1 MSRLST
7 SGPHRSSLRRRSRGG
22 APGGALALLLA
33 LAVLALAVP
42 WKAQAE
48 VLVSNLNQL
57 ATDNKLDF
65 SSGATHYSFAQG
77 FTTGANSGGY
87 TLTSIEIA
95 FSTGATATQIS
106 DVTAS
111 VWSDDGSGNPL
122 TELFTLTKPTSFDTP
137 TFTRSGGSNQFFT
150 LSGNYSEF
158 TAPANTTLNAST
170 QYLMVVSGG
179 PDDLW
184 SVLTDADT
192 GASGWSIADAVRWKE
207 TTPNP
212 GSWAAQS
219 GGESM
224 SIRVNGDVGPTVD
237 TTAPTVTSIVRQ
249 DPTSSPTNA
258 DSLTWRVAFSEAVSN
273 VDAADFAVSGT
284 TATLS
289 VSPVSGVTGAYDV
302 TASGGNLAGVTATV
316 TLSIDAAGHGIQDA
330 ASNPLTN
337 TTPTGTNDNY
347 VVDNTAPTVTI
358 TGVPATST
366 EAFTATFTFSED
378 VTGFVEGDITVV
390 NGTAS
395 AFAETTVRVYTA
407 LITPA
412 ANGEVTVDVAANA
425 ATDAADNGN
434 TAATQVTSNYT
445 VDTTA
450 PRVASIVRQ
459 TPTSSPTNEDSL
471 TWRVTFNENVK
482 NVDATD
488 FAIAGTTATV
498 TAVTEETASTVY
510 HVTASGGDL
519 ADLDD
524 TVTLSIVSGQNIAD
538 TAENALSNIT
548 PTGTTDNTYV
558 VDNTAPTVAISDVP
572 ATSTEAFTATF
583 TFSEAVTGFVVGDI
597 TLGNATASSFS
608 ATSTTVYTA
617 LITSTASG
625 TVTVTV
631 TVDVAA
637 DAATDFA
644 GNGNTAAPQASST
657 YTSTNN
663 LAVGGPT
670 ITGTAQVGQTLTA
683 DTTGITDA
691 DGLTSP
697 TYTYQW
703 IQVNNGTEADITD
716 ADSSTYI
723 LVDADADKTIKVRV
737 TFDDD
742 DGNAETLTSVAT
754 ATVQAVT
761 LRLMNGSG
769 NHEGRL
775 EIRYNGEW
783 RPICDDYWTD
793 VEAGVACRIL
803 GFTRGA
809 VDNEGRIRRLRFGT
823 AGDDFWLDNV
833 NCEGDETNLIDCPR
847 RRNLAIGEHNCRA
860 REAVGVRCLTGTEPQ
875 VKAVVVS
882 PASGTDAYAPGGT
895 LQVTVQWTEAVV
907 VPTGGAMPKLWVRD
921 GDSRKDRKWDGRV
934 EYEGGSGTDTLVF
947 EGTLGGESFNKMK
960 VRPNTLGEPGTIV
973 SAEDPT
979 IAANLKHDD
988 SHLALMTAT
997 QIEAPVVVAVPVV
1010 EGTPVVGEPVD
1021 GAWTAGE
1028 TVEVQLTFSE
1038 PVTVGTT
1045 GGTPS
1050 IDLRLGTQTQTHH
1063 AQYTSGSGTNE
1074 LVFGYTLAED
1084 EGPHNTVL
1092 VPGDSLALNG
1102 GTIVSAADGTVDADL
1117 AHEGAAKMA
1126 LPPLPVS
1133 ERAVRDVADRP
1144 TARFS
1149 DVPATH
1155 DGATAFEVTLRF
1167 SEAPGLDEG
1176 TVRGALEV
1184 SCASESCATVS
1195 GASRVTDSEWTVTVE
1210 PSQAYA
1216 ITLTLPVRA
1225 CGETGAVCIGGRT
1238 LAGPAS
1244 ATIPGRPLTATLT
1257 HRPGEDDVLGEHK
1270 GSGTFEVR
1278 LAFNTEPRMSYKT
1291 VRDTMFDVTGGT
1303 ITGARRVTR
1312 GKNQHFDIVVKPS
1325 GSDAMTF
1332 SLHSPLPACGE
1343 TGSVC
1348 TEAGR
1353 MVEGPVSATVLGP
1366 VAISVADA
1374 TVREEEGATLA
1385 FAVTLDREREVD
1397 VTVDYATSNGTA
1409 TAGEDY
1415 VAQSGDLTFAAGET
1429 AKTVEVEVLD
1439 DLHDEGTE
1447 TMTLTLSNPS
1457 GARIADATATGSIE
1471 NIDPM
1476 PQAWMVRFGRTV
1488 GSQVVDAL
1496 GQRLGGDQAS
1506 HMTVAGV
1513 PLTGGA
1519 APVPEDKADDAF
1531 GLPEW
1536 AKDARR
1542 EQEARTI
1549 TADDLRLRSAFHLS
1563 SGSGEAQG
1571 PAFTTWGR
1579 VSTGGFSAQVDDVTT
1594 GGDVTMDGD
1603 VTTGLLGFDAE
1614 WDNLLAGVMLSQS
1627 TGEGAY
1633 RPDPG
1638 KGADGGT
1645 LESGLTGVYPYARI
1659 NLDARVSAW
1668 ALAGAGS
1675 GSITL
1680 TQDGR
1685 DAMKTDLSMR
1695 MGALG
1700 VRGQV
1705 LDGTGPS
1712 GMRVNLKSDAMWVGT
1727 KSARSADMEGTQGD
1741 VTRLRLVAQGER
1753 DFTIREQ
1760 GRLTPSAELGLRHDG
1775 GDAET
1780 GMGVELGAGL
1790 RYMVGSF
1797 TIEARARTLVAH
1809 EASGYEE
1816 WGASAA
1822 VGLTPGASGRGLS
1835 LSIAPTWGRTGSASE
1850 RLWSARDAGELEG
1863 GGGFEADGR
1872 IEAQMGYGFALPHNR
1887 GLLTPYGA
1895 LTLGSEGGRTMRGGA
1910 RWLLDSDLAVTLE
1923 ATRNES
1929 AGVEADNEVRVQAA
1943 LRF

>member
-1 MSRLST
+1 M
-7 SGPHRSSLRRRSRGG
+7 RRRM
-22 APGGALALLLA
+22 P
-33 LAVLALAVP
+33 P
-42 WKAQAE
+42 
-48 VLVSNLNQL
+48 
-57 ATDNKLDF
+57 
-65 SSGATHYSFAQG
+65 
-77 FTTGANSGGY
+77 
-87 TLTSIEIA
+87 
-95 FSTGATATQIS
+95 ATATR
-106 DVTAS
+106 
-111 VWSDDGSGNPL
+111 PR
-122 TELFTLTKPTSFDTP
+122 P
-137 TFTRSGGSNQFFT
+137 RS
-150 LSGNYSEF
+150 
-158 TAPANTTLNAST
+158 
-170 QYLMVVSGG
+170 
-179 PDDLW
+179 
-184 SVLTDADT
+184 
-192 GASGWSIADAVRWKE
+192 
-207 TTPNP
+207 
-212 GSWAAQS
+212 
-219 GGESM
+219 
-224 SIRVNGDVGPTVD
+224 
-237 TTAPTVTSIVRQ
+237 
-249 DPTSSPTNA
+249 
-258 DSLTWRVAFSEAVSN
+258 
-273 VDAADFAVSGT
+273 
-284 TATLS
+284 
-289 VSPVSGVTGAYDV
+289 
-302 TASGGNLAGVTATV
+302 
-316 TLSIDAAGHGIQDA
+316 
-330 ASNPLTN
+330 
-337 TTPTGTNDNY
+337 
-347 VVDNTAPTVTI
+347 
-358 TGVPATST
+358 
-366 EAFTATFTFSED
+366 
-378 VTGFVEGDITVV
+378 
-390 NGTAS
+390 
-395 AFAETTVRVYTA
+395 
-407 LITPA
+407 
-412 ANGEVTVDVAANA
+412 
-425 ATDAADNGN
+425 
-434 TAATQVTSNYT
+434 
-445 VDTTA
+445 
-450 PRVASIVRQ
+450 
-459 TPTSSPTNEDSL
+459 
-471 TWRVTFNENVK
+471 
-482 NVDATD
+482 
-488 FAIAGTTATV
+488 
-498 TAVTEETASTVY
+498 
-510 HVTASGGDL
+510 
-519 ADLDD
+519 
-524 TVTLSIVSGQNIAD
+524 
-538 TAENALSNIT
+538 
-548 PTGTTDNTYV
+548 
-558 VDNTAPTVAISDVP
+558 
-572 ATSTEAFTATF
+572 
-583 TFSEAVTGFVVGDI
+583 
-597 TLGNATASSFS
+597 
-608 ATSTTVYTA
+608 
-617 LITSTASG
+617 
-625 TVTVTV
+625 
-631 TVDVAA
+631 
-637 DAATDFA
+637 
-644 GNGNTAAPQASST
+644 SST

-683 DTTGITDA
+683 VTTGITDA

-775 EIRYNGEW
+775 EMRYDDEW

-823 AGDDFWLDNV
+823 AGNEFWLDNV

-847 RRNLAIGEHNCRA
+847 RRNLAIGEHNCSA

-882 PASGTDAYAPGGT
+882 PASGPDAYAPGGT

-907 VPTGGAMPKLWVRD
+907 VPAGVVPKLWVRD
-921 GDSRKDRKWDGRV
+921 DDGRKDRTWDGRV
-934 EYEGGSGTDTLVF
+934 EYESGSGTDTLVF

-960 VRPNTLGEPGTIV
+960 VRRNTLGEPGTIV

-979 IAANLKHDD
+979 IDANLKHDD
-988 SHLALMTAT
+988 SHVLTTSL

-1028 TVEVQLTFSE
+1028 TVEVQLTFSA
-1038 PVTVGTT
+1038 PVAVGIT

-1176 TVRGALEV
+1176 TVRDAVEV

-1225 CGETGAVCIGGRT
+1225 CGETGAVCIGGRA

-1244 ATIPGRPLTATLT
+1244 ATIPGRALTATLT
-1257 HRPGEDDVLGEHK
+1257 HRPGEDDVRGEHK

-1278 LAFNTEPRMSYKT
+1278 LAFNTEPEVSYKT

-1374 TVREEEGATLA
+1374 TRDAKEEGATLA
-1385 FAVTLDREREVD
+1385 FAVTLDREREAD
-1397 VTVDYATSNGTA
+1397 VTVDYATGNGTA

-1457 GARIADATATGSIE
+1457 GARIADATAIGTIE

-1496 GQRLGGDQAS
+1496 GQRLAGGQAS
-1506 HMTVAGV
+1506 HVTVAGV

-1549 TADDLRLRSAFHLS
+1549 TADDLLLRSAFHLS
-1563 SGSGEAQG
+1563 SGSGEPGG

-1579 VSTGGFSAQVDDVTT
+1579 VSTGGFDAEVDDVTT
-1594 GGDVTMDGD
+1594 GGDDGRRRDHGAARLRRRVGQPARRGDALAEHGRGRVPSRPRVRGRMGAPSRATSRACTPTPASISTRGCRPGRSPVREREHHADAGRARCDEDRPLDAHGGAGGAGAGARRDWTFRHEARLEERCD
-1603 VTTGLLGFDAE
+1603 VGGHEERALGRHEGVARRCHAAAARRAGRARLRPRRTGQAHAKCR
-1614 WDNLLAGVMLSQS
+1614 AGVAPRRRRRRDRDGGRARSGASLHGWKLQHRGPGENAGRARGIGLRGVGRERGRRADTRRIGPGVEPEHRTDMGAHGQRERAAVVGARRGRARRRGRVRGRRAHRGPVGLRGRITAQPRAADPLQRTDARQRRRAHDARRGSVAARLRPCGDARGDAQRERRS
-1627 TGEGAY
+1627 RGGQRGEGA
-1633 RPDPG
+1633 
-1638 KGADGGT
+1638 
-1645 LESGLTGVYPYARI
+1645 
-1659 NLDARVSAW
+1659 
-1668 ALAGAGS
+1668 
-1675 GSITL
+1675 
-1680 TQDGR
+1680 
-1685 DAMKTDLSMR
+1685 
-1695 MGALG
+1695 
-1700 VRGQV
+1700 
-1705 LDGTGPS
+1705 
-1712 GMRVNLKSDAMWVGT
+1712 
-1727 KSARSADMEGTQGD
+1727 
-1741 VTRLRLVAQGER
+1741 
-1753 DFTIREQ
+1753 
-1760 GRLTPSAELGLRHDG
+1760 
-1775 GDAET
+1775 
-1780 GMGVELGAGL
+1780 
-1790 RYMVGSF
+1790 
-1797 TIEARARTLVAH
+1797 
-1809 EASGYEE
+1809 
-1816 WGASAA
+1816 
-1822 VGLTPGASGRGLS
+1822 
-1835 LSIAPTWGRTGSASE
+1835 
-1850 RLWSARDAGELEG
+1850 
-1863 GGGFEADGR
+1863 
-1872 IEAQMGYGFALPHNR
+1872 
-1887 GLLTPYGA
+1887 
-1895 LTLGSEGGRTMRGGA
+1895 GGA
-1910 RWLLDSDLAVTLE
+1910 ALL
-1923 ATRNES
+1923 NP
-1929 AGVEADNEVRVQAA
+1929 
-1943 LRF
+1943 